1 MKRLLVIKYKFN
13 MRNFVFTIIIVVFA
27 LNVSAQKVDLK
38 SGDINVL
45 SGQKTV
51 NIEYDYSEFGVGKFA
66 TEKEYLDKK
75 AAEYNA
81 KEAGKGDS
89 WKKAWVDDRKNKYE
103 PKFEEL
109 FNKGL
114 EDKGLKAVQGR
125 PDATYTFIVHTKFVE
140 PGFNVGV
147 MRKNAAVDYEIDLV
161 ESANKSKKIAQIDMN
176 KVPGGQFG
184 GFDYDSGARIAESYA
199 KAGKSLAAFLDKKL

>member
-1 MKRLLVIKYKFN
+1 MK
-13 MRNFVFTIIIVVFA
+13 NFIYAAAITFA
-27 LNVSAQKVDLK
+27 VCGANESFAQKVNLE
-38 SGDINVL
+38 SGDVAVL

-75 AAEYNA
+75 AAEYNT
-81 KEAGKGDS
+81 KEAGKGDT
-89 WKKAWVDDRKNKYE
+89 WKRAWVEDRKNRYE

-114 EDKGLKAVQGR
+114 EDKGLTAVHGR
-125 PDATYTFIVHTKFVE
+125 PDATYTFVVHTKFVE

-147 MRKNAAVDYEIDLV
+147 MRKNATVDFDIDLV
-161 ESANKSKKIAQIDMN
+161 ESGNKSKKIAEISMV

-184 GFDYDSGARIAESYA
+184 GYDFDTGVRIAESYA
-199 KAGKSLAAFLDKKL
+199 KGGKSLAAFLEKKLK

>member
-1 MKRLLVIKYKFN
+1 MK
-13 MRNFVFTIIIVVFA
+13 NFIYAAAITLTVRGTNESF
-27 LNVSAQKVDLK
+27 AQKVNLE
-38 SGDINVL
+38 SGDVAVL

-81 KEAGKGDS
+81 KEAGKGDT
-89 WKKAWVDDRKNKYE
+89 WKKAWVEDRKNRYE

-114 EDKGLKAVQGR
+114 EDKGLTAVHGR
-125 PDATYTFIVHTKFVE
+125 PDAIYTFVVYTKFVE

-147 MRKNAAVDYEIDLV
+147 MRKNATVDFEIDLV
-161 ESANKSKKIAQIDMN
+161 ESANKSKKIAEISMV

-184 GFDYDSGARIAESYA
+184 GYDFDTGVRIAESYA
-199 KAGKSLAAFLDKKL
+199 KGGKSLAAFLEKKLK